1 VGGNLA
7 PQFFRYRGARVR
19 ILALRWSAI
28 LWGEGHIRISKR
40 WAKGED
46 GETKTEASD
55 GYVRM
60 QLLPNTGVRD
70 AFCSSEADPLFGFK
84 LAANEIQ

>member
-1 VGGNLA
+1 VWAAILRRSSSVIG
-7 PQFFRYRGARVR
+7 VR
-19 ILALRWSAI
+19 ASEILALRWSAI
-28 LWGEGHIRISKR
+28 LWGEGQ
-40 WAKGED
+40 D